1 MKRDYAKTGMSSKSG
16 LYKRKKS
23 NRYPKQTVA
32 QTVQREIMKTAELKE
47 AQSAAVNSSS
57 TTSGTVVLLNS
68 IAEGDDAINR
78 NGRKI
83 TTRAIDVMYRYAS
96 SSSNGIA
103 SAQVALVFDSQP
115 DGTSATYAQIFDT
128 GATAA
133 GISFK
138 NTLQFR
144 DRFKIFFF
152 DQLPESNG
160 SDSTNGY
167 THRTRHYIKLTGDL
181 LEKYGKCRYSS
192 TGAACPNTGAWYLT
206 YGDTTNTTAN
216 ASITYN
222 VKYQYTDA

>member
-1 MKRDYAKTGMSSKSG
+1 MKRDYAKVGMSSKS
-16 LYKRKKS
+16 YSKRP
-23 NRYPKQTVA
+23 RYAKPVKQTVA
-32 QTVQREIMKTAELKE
+32 QTVQREILKTAEMKE
-47 AQSAAVNSSS
+47 AQSAAVSSSS
-57 TTSGTVVLLNS
+57 TTTGTVVLLNS

-96 SSSNGIA
+96 NSTNPTA
-103 SAQVALVFDSQP
+103 SAQVCLVYDAQP
-115 DGTSATYAQIFDT
+115 DGTTATYAQIFDT

-144 DRFKIFFF
+144 ERFKLFWF

-160 SDSTNGY
+160 SDATNGY
-167 THRTRHYIKLTGDL
+167 THRTRHYVKLSSAL
-181 LEKYGKCRYSS
+181 LEKYGKTRYSS

-206 YGDTTNTTAN
+206 YGDTTNVAAN
-216 ASITYN
+216 ATITYN